1 MAVKPQDIL
10 NRLTKEDRK
19 RADELEEYIDFEL
32 THRFKGDTVYIDIYR
47 CNNQVFQELKRRYT
61 GWNIKMIS
69 GEYQS
74 IEFSPSAV
82 NDDVR

>member
-47 CNNQVFQELKRRYT
+47 CNNQ
-61 GWNIKMIS
+61 
-69 GEYQS
+69 S